1 VKLKV
6 FPRPQLAI
14 AGVAAF
20 AIVLLGGWLLV
31 IGPKRH
37 QAAQLAAQAD
47 DLRGQIADAQTNG
60 SSSDT
65 QPIRVADLFNLSRA
79 MPDTSDVPD
88 VLLQL
93 SQVATETGIT
103 FNSVTPGS
111 IQAVGNFEKLPIDL
125 VFEGRF
131 YDLSDFLYRLRNLV
145 GVHDGELDAVG
156 RLFSIDSISL
166 DEGQVSFPQVEA
178 KLRVDAYVY
187 GNGTTT
193 APASATES
201 ATAAGAT
208 Q

>member
-1 VKLKV
+1 MKRR
-6 FPRPQLAI
+6 FPNPSLA
-14 AGVAAF
+14 VATAV
-20 AIVLLGGWLLV
+20 AL
-31 IGPKRH
+31 
-37 QAAQLAAQAD
+37 LAALVGGYVFLIKPQRQKAST
-47 DLRGQIADAQTNG
+47 LSTEIADARAQLEAAQTPG
-60 SSSDT
+60 GPHDDLE
-65 QPIRVADLFNLSRA
+65 PIRVADLFHLSRA
-79 MPDTSDVPD
+79 MPDRPDLPD
-88 VLLQL
+88 VLLEL
-93 SQVATETGIT
+93 SQIADETGIT
-103 FNSVTPGS
+103 FKSITPADPVPVGS
-111 IQAVGNFEKLPIDL
+111 YEQLPISL
-125 VFEGRF
+125 VFQGHF